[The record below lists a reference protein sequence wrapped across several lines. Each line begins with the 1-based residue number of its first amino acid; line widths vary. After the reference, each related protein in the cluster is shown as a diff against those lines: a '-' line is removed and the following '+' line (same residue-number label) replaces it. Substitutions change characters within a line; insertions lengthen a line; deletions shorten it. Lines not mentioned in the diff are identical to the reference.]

1 MFIKALQIMLKKD
14 SARQPKQ
21 LKDCYQLVK
30 IKKSDLINEG

>member
-21 LKDCYQLVK
+21 LKDLPIGK
-30 IKKSDLINEG
+30 NKKK